1 LREDGIEYEESKG
14 YEKISLDKILQ
25 ISGDSGGELKF
36 MFARQ
41 IAPSN
46 IETMLSLLYIKKI
59 IDEPKD
65 KVGKVILDILQW
77 GDDNFSFR
85 NDEKKIYVIPQML
98 YSESKYPIAAVK
110 SKDGLEKYS
119 ESMRKLKEYGDR
131 IGDIYLVVDKIIEMI
146 KRTGL
151 EYMGESLKYL
161 EDKGKVTKIKIKT
174 EKGEAIK
181 DAVNILDFWG
191 LTTLYYIVEVSKHI
205 FEINNYKIKEF
216 KDEIELANKDK
227 FDISG
232 YELTFKY
239 KGKELRFRIYDASH
253 IYKEENEKYKKE
265 EKMNSYITLSLYSGS
280 GYILSEV
287 DPEKLDE
294 KIRDFYRKAREATGY
309 DISLLVVDEEEL
321 IKRLLKEDGE
331 KLIGKDNY
339 LKLINSKDK
348 IEYINT
354 IYSIGVRF
362 IGKDKVK
369 KFIDTISKIYGI

>member
-1 LREDGIEYEESKG
+1 LEEDGIEYKG

-59 IDEPKD
+59 IDEYSD
-65 KVGKVILDILQW
+65 KVKEVILDSLQW
-77 GDDNFSFR
+77 KDDNFSFR

-110 SKDGLEKYS
+110 SKDGLEEYS
-119 ESMRKLKEYGDR
+119 ESMRKLKEYGGR
-131 IGDIYLVVDKIIEMI
+131 IGDIYLDVNKIIEMI

-191 LTTLYYIVEVSKHI
+191 LATLYYIVEVSKHI
-205 FEINNYKIKEF
+205 FGIDKY
-216 KDEIELANKDK
+216 EIETFNDRIKLVNGDE

-239 KGKELRFRIYDASH
+239 KEKELKFRVYDASH
-253 IYKEENEKYKKE
+253 IYEKENEKYKKE

-280 GYILSEV
+280 GYILFEV

-339 LKLINSKDK
+339 LELISSKDK

-362 IGKDKVK
+362 IGKDKIE
-369 KFIDTISKIYGI
+369 KFIDTMSKIYGI